1 MTHMKIFRK
10 IKKEDRYPLLCLIVF
25 LGTFILAAIKPLF
38 PRDWLLESLLTVI
51 TVSILV
57 MTYKKYK
64 FSNISYTFI
73 TLFLILHTI
82 GSHYTYSNVPFG
94 FWLQDVLGLSRNH
107 YDRIIHFLFG
117 LFIYLPIRELVQ
129 KISNSTSQQQR
140 LFSYVV
146 PVLIITSFGALFEI
160 LEWLAASIV
169 DPELGIAYLGT
180 QGDVWDA
187 QKDMVLKII
196 SSLIAAA
203 FFYAKENWRGSKFP

>member
-1 MTHMKIFRK
+1 MKIFRK